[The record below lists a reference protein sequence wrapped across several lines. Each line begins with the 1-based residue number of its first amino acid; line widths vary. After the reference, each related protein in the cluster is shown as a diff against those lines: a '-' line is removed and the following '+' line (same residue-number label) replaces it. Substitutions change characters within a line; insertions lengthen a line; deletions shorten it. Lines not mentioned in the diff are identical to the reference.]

1 MPKTRVAPEF
11 IDRFKSAIGVAGVMD
26 DASDMG
32 AYLVDERK
40 IFSGRASAVL
50 RPASAQEVAKIVSI
64 CKEAGIGIVPQGGN
78 TGLCGGSVPDQS
90 GGQVVLSLS
99 RMNRIRDLDP
109 VNYTL
114 TAEAGCVLADV
125 QSAAREAGR
134 LFPLSLAAEGSCQI
148 GGNLSTNAGGITVL
162 RYGNAKELVLGLE
175 VVLPNGKIWNGLR
188 RLRKD
193 NTGYDLKQIFL
204 GSEGTLGIITAA
216 VLKLFPL
223 PREKCTALIAFRDA
237 AAATEL
243 LAKLREAS
251 GDTVTS
257 FEYIHRQC
265 LDLVIRHMHGQT
277 DPFDHRYEHYA
288 LAELSASRTGAGL
301 EQILESVC
309 AEGFENGALLDAV
322 VASSESQRQQL
333 WTLRELIP
341 EAQKHAGVCVKH
353 DVSVPVSR
361 VPEFLDRGTKLLTDA
376 YHEAQ
381 VIAFGHMGDGN
392 IHFNLQQPEGEDPDV
407 FMKEAPRITRLVH
420 DLAIDFE
427 GSFSAEH
434 GIGVLKRKD
443 LYGYKSEV
451 ELGLMKSLK
460 KALDPNG
467 IMNPGKV
474 I

>member
-1 MPKTRVAPEF
+1 VTASAEVIE
-11 IDRFKSAIGVAGVMD
+11 RFKSAIGAAGVVD
-26 DASDMG
+26 DASDMA

-40 IFSGRASAVL
+40 LFRGKAPAVL
-50 RPASAQEVAKIVSI
+50 RPASTEEVAKVVSI
-64 CKEAGIGIVPQGGN
+64 CAESGIGIVPQGGN
-78 TGLCGGSVPDQS
+78 TGLCGGSVPDDS
-90 GGQVVLSLS
+90 GAQIVLSLS

-125 QSAAREAGR
+125 QRAANEADR

-148 GGNLSTNAGGITVL
+148 GGNLSTNAGGIAVL
-162 RYGNAKELVLGLE
+162 RYGNARELVLGLE
-175 VVLPNGKIWNGLR
+175 VVLADGKIWNGLR

-204 GSEGTLGIITAA
+204 GSEGTLGVITAA

-223 PREKCTALIAFRDA
+223 PRHICTALIAFRDV
-237 AAATEL
+237 AAATGL

-251 GDTVTS
+251 GDMVTS
-257 FEYIHRQC
+257 FEYIHRHC
-265 LDLVIRHMHGQT
+265 MDLVIRHIPGQS
-277 DPFDHRYEHYA
+277 DPFDHRYQHYV
-288 LAELSASRTGAGL
+288 LVELSASRAEAGL
-301 EQILESVC
+301 DQILESVC
-309 AEGFENGALLDAV
+309 TDGLESGALLDAV

-333 WTLRELIP
+333 WALRESIP
-341 EAQKHAGVCVKH
+341 EAQKHAGVCIKH

-361 VPEFLDRGTKLLTDA
+361 VPEFLERGTKLLTDA

-392 IHFNLQQPEGEDPDV
+392 IHFNLQQPEGEDPEL
-407 FMKEAPRITRLVH
+407 FMKEGPRITGAVH
-420 DLAIDFE
+420 DLAAEFE

-434 GIGVLKRKD
+434 GIGALKLKD

-451 ELGLMKSLK
+451 EIALMRSLK
-460 KALDPNG
+460 RAIDPEG